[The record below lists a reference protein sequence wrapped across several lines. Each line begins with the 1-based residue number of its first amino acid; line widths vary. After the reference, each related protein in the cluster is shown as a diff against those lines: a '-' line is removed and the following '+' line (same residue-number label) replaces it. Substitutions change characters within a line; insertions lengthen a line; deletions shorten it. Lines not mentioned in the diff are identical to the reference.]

1 MNNYANLE
9 LLLKSFED
17 IILAITFDDGYLVGE
32 VYQFDNINILVQT
45 DAQHTLQECL
55 DELERLAHSRLE
67 YDADAEQEALA
78 AESNAIT
85 TAQAEGYA
93 HWQKE
98 QGMGVAQ
105 NSYEPL
111 F

>member
-17 IILAITFDDGYLVGE
+17 VILAITFDDDGYLVGE
-32 VYQFDNINILVQT
+32 VYQADNILVQT

-55 DELERLAHSRLE
+55 DELDRVAHNQLE
-67 YDADAEQEALA
+67 YDAKAEQEALA
-78 AESNAIT
+78 AESDAIK
-85 TAQAEGYA
+85 TAQAEDYA
-93 HWQKE
+93 RWQEE
-98 QGMGVAQ
+98 QD
-105 NSYEPL
+105 ELL